1 MTSAGSPLPGTGPL
15 TPSEIAFLAES
26 EPITII
32 PRQRLDRLPLISGT
46 LPAFHPPQR
55 ATVPLWLALLL
66 KRQRRCNIVPPPW
79 LTPSSLDAA
88 LKREADS
95 PFFSAAQLPF
105 RWLET
110 ATLLLAAAP
119 DDVGDDVRVA
129 LRELREARQRKV
141 REGVRAGGVEGTYVM
156 MNGLGAMEIA
166 EVRGFVGGVVDGV
179 RRIGGSREEGRRR
192 AEEERG
198 AGRRGG
204 EEEDEEEEVG
214 Y

>member
-1 MTSAGSPLPGTGPL
+1 MTTAGSPLPGTGPL

-26 EPITII
+26 QPITII

-66 KRQRRCNIVPPPW
+66 KRQRRCNILPPTW
-79 LTPSSLDAA
+79 LTPPQLDLA
-88 LKREADS
+88 LKAETDS
-95 PFFSAAQLPF
+95 PFFSALPF

-110 ATLLLAAAP
+110 AELLLEVAG
-119 DDVGDDVRVA
+119 DDIGDVRVQ
-129 LRELREARQRKV
+129 LRELREVRQGKV
-141 REGVRAGGVEGTYVM
+141 REGVRKGVEGTYVM

-166 EVRGFVGGVVDGV
+166 EVRGFVAGVVDGV

-192 AEEERG
+192 GEEERG
-198 AGRRGG
+198 VGMEEDDD
-204 EEEDEEEEVG
+204 EEED
-214 Y
+214 